1 MPRSTPAADRDRV
14 YRQQVAVRTLRAC
27 SYPDNGAT
35 AGMLQVPGLQ
45 ISGWVAT
52 TAWAGDMRRP
62 ARAG

>member
-1 MPRSTPAADRDRV
+1 
-14 YRQQVAVRTLRAC
+14 VRTLRAC